1 MLYALFTIGNYT
13 VTTVDLI
20 VAAVCAV
27 GLISFLIFIIHDMK
41 KNPGGIKTSD
51 KKKDGGEGKTASVG
65 SADLLSAKNG
75 EEKGKSKK
83 QSKKAA
89 KDEKAGKKQS
99 VASSGADPVVALLGF
114 DPYSQPEEENCEIT
128 EEFHDSDHETEDMR
142 LLREKMKTA
151 ASIES
156 KIATLRSRSE
166 KVKYELDKASRYL
179 RDNRVVIASAE
190 TVEQKL
196 RAELVA
202 LTSDKK
208 TAKRNK
214 ETVARVGGELEN
226 SVRTAEEL
234 KKSVEAR
241 SNDEKLLKEAYSYLM
256 AEVARSERDLSF
268 VNSDIDRLN
277 ETVGAELKRIEND
290 NRARALMTKYAELKP
305 LLVDAN
311 ASYRAIT
318 KTDAQLNEVHAEKHD
333 LRLKLDGLMN
343 DLKTAYGVEET
354 RLLSQKVSELNK
366 KMIVL
371 DAREEELIA
380 LKENKIAEYKSAK
393 RKANEFLDREKYS
406 LEDIIV
412 AEDKVIGEL
421 EYDQLKSEYEAKKN
435 ETAARY
441 AEAQKKYDSVISRK
455 VKYKKN
461 QENEKR
467 AYEEEIQSALKELK
481 AARQESEKAA
491 ADFDRILPSLSPM
504 SLVSSGSGV
513 ISRERTSQR
522 ASVGAQRDLFAADR
536 VRKEVNRQREI
547 PDVNTQ
553 TGADYPDSEYK
564 DTAPEYKNTE
574 TAYRPRR
581 SENLPAT
588 PTSVQLRRLMDRLNE
603 LEKIALR
610 EKEQRALMRREPDYV
625 VPAANKIER
634 RRAQV
639 VAMRKNLK
647 YIDSPRAASEFR
659 HRLYRLSISL
669 DEDEMSDNVLSE
681 LIRRTMADAAYLGEK
696 AMEKRGRNPYEDR

>member
-20 VAAVCAV
+20 VAAVCVV

-41 KNPGGIKTSD
+41 KNPGGVKSSD
-51 KKKDGGEGKTASVG
+51 KSRKGGAAVSSAETKDALYPEEAGKGKNKKQKNKVGK
-65 SADLLSAKNG
+65 
-75 EEKGKSKK
+75 EEKAAKK
-83 QSKKAA
+83 QS
-89 KDEKAGKKQS
+89 DVLS
-99 VASSGADPVVALLGF
+99 DSDPVVALLGF
-114 DPYSQPEEENCEIT
+114 DPYSQPEEETCEIT
-128 EEFHDSDHETEDMR
+128 EEFHDSDQETEDMR
-142 LLREKMKTA
+142 VLREKMKTA
-151 ASIES
+151 AGIEK
-156 KIATLRSRSE
+156 KISVLKSRGE
-166 KVKYELDKASRYL
+166 KVRYELDKASRYL

-202 LTSDKK
+202 LTADKK

-214 ETVARVGGELEN
+214 ETVLRVSGELDN

-234 KKSVEAR
+234 KKNVAAR

-277 ETVGAELKRIEND
+277 ESVGAELKRIEND

-311 ASYRAIT
+311 SSYRAIT
-318 KTDAQLNEVHAEKHD
+318 KTDVQLNEVHAQKHE
-333 LRLKLDGLMN
+333 LRQKLDGLMN
-343 DLKTAYGVEET
+343 ELKTAYGVAET
-354 RLLSQKVSELNK
+354 QLLSQKVSELNK

-380 LKENKIAEYKSAK
+380 AKENKIAEYKAAK
-393 RKANEFLDREKYS
+393 SKANEFLDREKYD
-406 LEDIIV
+406 LEDIVV

-421 EYDQLKSEYEAKKN
+421 EYDQLKSEYEQKKN

-455 VKYKKN
+455 VKFKKN
-461 QENEKR
+461 QESEKR
-467 AYEEEIQSALKELK
+467 VYEEEIQSALKALK

-504 SLVSSGSGV
+504 SLVTSGSGV
-513 ISRERTSQR
+513 ISRERTSKR
-522 ASVGAQRDLFAADR
+522 ASAGVQKDLLAAER
-536 VRKEVNRQREI
+536 VRK
-547 PDVNTQ
+547 DVNLENTVSSVK
-553 TGADYPDSEYK
+553 TSSSEVYSAGYDKEPKDFINEVPVYP
-564 DTAPEYKNTE
+564 
-574 TAYRPRR
+574 PRR
-581 SENLPAT
+581 NDNLPAT
-588 PTSVQLRRLMDRLNE
+588 PTSVQLRRLMERLNE
-603 LEKIALR
+603 LERIALR
-610 EKEQRALMRREPDYV
+610 EKEQRALIRREQDFAA
-625 VPAANKIER
+625 PAVNKIER
-634 RRAQV
+634 RKAQV

-647 YIDSPRAASEFR
+647 YIDSPRAAREFR
-659 HRLYRLSISL
+659 HRLYQLSISL
-669 DEDEMSDNVLSE
+669 DEDEMNDNVLSE
-681 LIRRTMADAAYLGEK
+681 LIRRTMADAAYLGDK
-696 AMEKRGRNPYEDR
+696 AMEKRGRDPYGDR